1 MLPLRFLPDQLPFS
15 FSAPAISEAS
25 TTPRL
30 LKPTTTTTTTVQQRG
45 QVTTVTTVGTKAVN
59 KTPKSPAAPPQ
70 TTTPPPLE
78 SFPPP
83 ERFCESV
90 ELRDILWPQ
99 TQRGMLVERPC
110 PKGTRGG
117 YMYLLKPLSTYGSL
131 IYYQSVIFR
140 DGDAQLFSAKLFVDN
155 NDDKHLFLG
164 VI

>member
-1 MLPLRFLPDQLPFS
+1 M
-15 FSAPAISEAS
+15 
-25 TTPRL
+25 TPKF

-45 QVTTVTTVGTKAVN
+45 QVTTVTTIGTNPVN

-117 YMYLLKPLSTYGSL
+117 YKQFLHLGLFHLLCVAL
-131 IYYQSVIFR
+131 
-140 DGDAQLFSAKLFVDN
+140 
-155 NDDKHLFLG
+155 LFLG
-164 VI
+164 KEKCSCSL